1 MNYIGKRIYF
11 NKEDGSIILDT
22 GERCGAVVPTTVEE
36 DLAFY
41 DVLQNVE
48 RESLNYIELSY
59 GEHQEEFATCTHY
72 EIDVE
77 ANELIFHF

>member
-1 MNYIGKRIYF
+1 MTYIGRRIYF
-11 NKEDGSIILDT
+11 NKENGSIILDT

-36 DLAFY
+36 DFTSYRA
-41 DVLQNVE
+41 LQNVD
-48 RESLNYIELSY
+48 RESLNYIELPY
-59 GEHQEEFATCTHY
+59 GEHQEDFATCTHY